1 MLFNVY
7 LLNIEEALRK
17 KGEKG
22 VQIRREKMWSLTYVD
37 DIPTMAKRSDK
48 CVQKTEKVPGEE
60 RTHNEHKENQDD
72 AMLFERRGKKRKN
85 MRRSET
91 EQEKG

>member
-1 MLFNVY
+1 MLFNIY
-7 LLNIEEALRK
+7 LLNMQEALRK
-17 KGEKG
+17 KGWRG
-22 VQIRREKMWSLTYVD
+22 VQIRRENMWPLTYVD
-37 DIPTMAKRSDK
+37 DIPTMAGRSDK

-60 RTHNEHKENQDD
+60 RTQNEHEENEDD
-72 AMLFERRGKKRKN
+72 AILFERRGRKRKN